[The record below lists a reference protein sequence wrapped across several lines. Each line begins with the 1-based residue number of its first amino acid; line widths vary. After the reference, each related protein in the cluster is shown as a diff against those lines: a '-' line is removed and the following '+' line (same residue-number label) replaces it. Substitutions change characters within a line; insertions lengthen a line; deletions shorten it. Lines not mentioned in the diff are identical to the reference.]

1 MKTLLNLTGD
11 FYLPAD
17 LAVLDDVMQVLEP
30 DAPFD
35 LGDVAA
41 VAALAEYAD
50 MLNLIVLLPDATAV
64 AVVQHALPR
73 AEIVTL

>member
-1 MKTLLNLTGD
+1 
-11 FYLPAD
+11 
-17 LAVLDDVMQVLEP
+17 
-30 DAPFD
+30 
-35 LGDVAA
+35 
-41 VAALAEYAD
+41 